1 MDYGGL
7 RVMNKPFTEIER
19 RLILG
24 EYDLLREK
32 VHYLKSTGQDDPD
45 RAKTEIEK
53 YEKRRN
59 ELWDEYLKQLPRI
72 PLSRCPFTGQVV
84 YHSFDPYGIDG
95 LWWNYES
102 SARPSFEEMPPTF
115 CAITGALK
123 RENGVENTQFLVK
136 PGPGVPYVIPRLLEN
151 EMVKAVLYSLRVGKN
166 TGYAIVYFSE
176 FPVTGVKWPNHWGLS
191 YYSCGKT
198 GADFRWYESYDDEDT
213 YDFDLKPWIKT
224 GKLQWILFEDK
235 DMVLHS
241 SVTTCPYLDL
251 PGERKILRIQS
262 GKWWV

>member
-1 MDYGGL
+1 
-7 RVMNKPFTEIER
+7 MNAPFTEIER
-19 RLILG
+19 RILIG
-24 EYDLLREK
+24 EYDLLGEK
-32 VHYLKSTGQDDPD
+32 IQYLKSKAGDDPGTVN
-45 RAKTEIEK
+45 TEIRG
-53 YEKRRN
+53 YEQRRT
-59 ELWDEYLKQLPRI
+59 ELWNEYLKKLPRV

-84 YHSFDPYGIDG
+84 HHSFDPFGIDG

-102 SARPSFEEMPPTF
+102 SARPMIEDVPSTF

-123 RENGVENTQFLVK
+123 LENGIENTRFLVK
-136 PGPGVPYVIPRLLEN
+136 PGPGVPFVIPRLLEN
-151 EMVKAVLYSLRVGKN
+151 EMINAVLYSLHVGKH
-166 TGYAIVYFSE
+166 TGYAIMYFAE

-191 YYSCGKT
+191 YYSSGKT
-198 GADFRWYESYDDEDT
+198 GADFRWYDSYDGEDT

-224 GKLQWILFEDK
+224 GKLQWILSGDK

-241 SVTTCPYLDL
+241 SITACPYLDL